1 MFRDLLSSRLIQ
13 AGLAF
18 FVIVVGG
25 GLLYRWH
32 AHRTTEA
39 EFGKRPQ
46 AVVSPLKNRDPSTN
60 TAPSTGQAAS
70 IESTVL
76 GKQDSDTVNTT
87 NTGQDQRKNNTNTQ
101 QDKSLEEASVSE
113 IEAEIIAEEEKAE
126 EALSAEELRIQEL
139 KKRKNAL
146 LAEWGVIIESEGGGI
161 TPNSPLAVRQESTR
175 ILKELADIQQEI
187 DGVPTSTLNH
197 IVTMSQ
203 LVNNALNDKGEV
215 SIAGYAKLAD
225 YIETTGDVELANEM
239 RALVQVAV
247 DHGSETIKPEH
258 LNLFR
263 K

>member
-18 FVIVVGG
+18 FVIVVVGS
-25 GLLYRWH
+25 LLYSWH
-32 AHRTTEA
+32 AQRTTETA
-39 EFGKRPQ
+39 FGKRPQ
-46 AVVSPLKNRDPSTN
+46 AVSSIENKQEAN
-60 TAPSTGQAAS
+60 TAPLTGQATS

-76 GKQDSDTVNTT
+76 GKQNSDTVNAT
-87 NTGQDQRKNNTNTQ
+87 NTEQDQIKNSTNTP

-113 IEAEIIAEEEKAE
+113 IEAEIIAEEEKSE

-139 KKRKNAL
+139 KKKKNAL
-146 LAEWGVIIESEGGGI
+146 LAELNVLIESEGGGI
-161 TPNSPLAVRQESTR
+161 TPNSPPAVRQESTR
-175 ILKELADIQQEI
+175 ILKEFADIQQEI
-187 DGVPTSTLNH
+187 DGVPNPAFNH
-197 IVTMSQ
+197 IVSLSQ
-203 LVNNALNDKGEV
+203 LMNNALNNKGEV
-215 SIAGYAKLAD
+215 STAGYAKLAD

-258 LNLFR
+258 LNLFG